1 MKTIKI
7 NTRDRDRD
15 RGTHWD
21 TSHDADRLGQGHRD
35 DFGGSD
41 VHIEYSDGDVDEEEE
56 DEHPWRG
63 RD

>member
-1 MKTIKI
+1 MKAIKI
-7 NTRDRDRD
+7 NTRDRDR
-15 RGTHWD
+15 GTQWD
-21 TSHDADRLGQGHRD
+21 TSHDADRWGRGDRA

-41 VHIEYSDGDVDEEEE
+41 THIEYSDDEYDDEEEE